1 MKGAKKGQA
10 VTDLALADILES
22 LVCVAIEAQRTA
34 VRAQWFCLKMHGCV
48 LIKGWKYFIYYI
60 DNKTTYSNIQ

>member
-1 MKGAKKGQA
+1 MTVSYNCPHKVKGAKKGQA

-34 VRAQWFCLKMHGCV
+34 VRAQ
-48 LIKGWKYFIYYI
+48 
-60 DNKTTYSNIQ
+60 